1 VSIVPV
7 YLVWLTPE
15 LFNFSLVFL
24 AFFLWSYKE
33 NGAPAGSGRWAP
45 LLSGPG
51 SDYAAAILLGVA
63 TFSKPVHIVLI
74 GPLVALALWR
84 RQWARSARI
93 FALFV
98 AATGLLFMANY
109 VTTGDANYQGGNR
122 KTFYGYTGFPFANPR
137 ETFETTGQARAT
149 DGVPLD
155 IVVTRD
161 APTVFGYNLA
171 YFAIG
176 RYSGFVPYFF
186 PGVVSLLLF
195 VAAPRRRPLW
205 QWLTAGAAVIA
216 AIGLIL
222 YMPYTYS
229 GGGGPVGNRYYL
241 SFYPLFLFLTP
252 ALSLPVAPLAA
263 IAIGALFTAP
273 LVMNPFDM
281 SFDPGAHAKS
291 GPVRML
297 PIELTQLIDLPVSA
311 KPDRSRIKLAG
322 DPPMLAYFPD
332 DNAYRV
338 EGDAFWV
345 RGRSRADIILR
356 APAVDD
362 ALGTGRPV
370 RLQSLAIEIENGG
383 KANEVRIRTGGEN
396 LSVAARAGRAENR
409 GRPSRNGTPLSTAD
423 LPDQLSLLDQHHER
437 ERLRPVSRNA
447 GVERQP
453 RARRADTTGA
463 DVRPGHVMIAGAGL
477 VLAAALLV
485 CLRAI
490 LPLHYALILGAT
502 VVWFTVPGVFI
513 ARVIYGKQPGASIGS
528 WLLGGVW
535 GHAFSSLALLALWV
549 MGLRSA
555 WILLLAP
562 LLAFPVVFLVRPLAG
577 RLTLPHFTRADVLAV
592 LLLLLIVPL
601 VVGRPFARVGAD
613 LPDGRAYRAYF
624 TADFVWR
631 MAVAAELSK
640 GDVPPRNQFYLD
652 DPLRYYWLPHLLP
665 AIQYRLQMP
674 PARLEQVLLV
684 NSVVLDLVFV
694 AFFYALTRQLVTS
707 RAAAVAGCVSAVLF
721 TSFEGAER
729 LWFQWRH
736 AIPLDAIRNV
746 NIDAVENWYYG
757 ALKIDGLQR
766 LLWYQPHHAMGYAA
780 GLSAL
785 LCATQA
791 REVGRFGTMV
801 WIGALLACSL
811 LLSTFAALML
821 TSMVAIYVGI
831 RLIKEGRYGALV
843 TSASGP
849 RFRWHSG
856 SASPCRSNTS
866 IAAKSLIQLGLNPA
880 ATRGVIASLLLN
892 VPMLAASFVGLW
904 IAMRSDAPH
913 ATFSASSSACRRCS
927 ISSSTSS
934 ITSMSTSVGDRD
946 ISRSLHRPR
955 SPGTPSRNS
964 FEEGAA
970 SGS

>member
-1 VSIVPV
+1 
-7 YLVWLTPE
+7 
-15 LFNFSLVFL
+15 
-24 AFFLWSYKE
+24 
-33 NGAPAGSGRWAP
+33 
-45 LLSGPG
+45 
-51 SDYAAAILLGVA
+51 
-63 TFSKPVHIVLI
+63 
-74 GPLVALALWR
+74 
-84 RQWARSARI
+84 
-93 FALFV
+93 
-98 AATGLLFMANY
+98 
-109 VTTGDANYQGGNR
+109 
-122 KTFYGYTGFPFANPR
+122 
-137 ETFETTGQARAT
+137 
-149 DGVPLD
+149 
-155 IVVTRD
+155 
-161 APTVFGYNLA
+161 
-171 YFAIG
+171 
-176 RYSGFVPYFF
+176 
-186 PGVVSLLLF
+186 
-195 VAAPRRRPLW
+195 
-205 QWLTAGAAVIA
+205 
-216 AIGLIL
+216 
-222 YMPYTYS
+222 
-229 GGGGPVGNRYYL
+229 
-241 SFYPLFLFLTP
+241 
-252 ALSLPVAPLAA
+252 
-263 IAIGALFTAP
+263 
-273 LVMNPFDM
+273 
-281 SFDPGAHAKS
+281 
-291 GPVRML
+291 
-297 PIELTQLIDLPVSA
+297 
-311 KPDRSRIKLAG
+311 
-322 DPPMLAYFPD
+322 
-332 DNAYRV
+332 
-338 EGDAFWV
+338 
-345 RGRSRADIILR
+345 
-356 APAVDD
+356 
-362 ALGTGRPV
+362 
-370 RLQSLAIEIENGG
+370 
-383 KANEVRIRTGGEN
+383 
-396 LSVAARAGRAENR
+396 
-409 GRPSRNGTPLSTAD
+409 
-423 LPDQLSLLDQHHER
+423 
-437 ERLRPVSRNA
+437 
-447 GVERQP
+447 
-453 RARRADTTGA
+453 
-463 DVRPGHVMIAGAGL
+463 MIAGAGL

-577 RLTLPHFTRADVLAV
+577 RFTLPHFTRADVLAV

-843 TSASGP
+843 TSGVGAAIPLVLGLGIAMSLQYVD
-849 RFRWHSG
+849 
-856 SASPCRSNTS
+856 RSE
-866 IAAKSLIQLGLNPA
+866 SLIQLGLNPA

-913 ATFSASSSACRRCS
+913 ADIFGVIVCVSALFYFFVDVIDHQHVYVGWRSGHFTFIASAALAGYALQELFRGGRRVRIVTAVIAVVVAAGAAPTAAIDIYNTQDVANRS
-927 ISSSTSS
+927 RGPSFQWTLILPLDEIQGLEWIRANTPPGAIVQVEPSVRDTNTWAYLPAFAERRMAGGLPIGMVPLAKYQAATERVKATYKASTWKDAYDRAKALR
-934 ITSMSTSVGDRD
+934 IDYLVVGPPERQTY
-946 ISRSLHRPR
+946 P
-955 SPGTPSRNS
+955 S
-964 FEEGAA
+964 FEAMLNEQP
-970 SGS
+970 SYFQPVFHNGSLSIYHLAR